1 MDDKQLDKILSDIDV
16 PEANENARKRAVN
29 LAVAEFEQYQQK
41 KSKNFQGFPILA
53 RLMDR
58 TNQNDRRDPMEK
70 ASRKKLVYGGM
81 ATAFA
86 VVLVATT
93 SLYQLSNNT
102 VGTGST
108 VTSAELSKVQFALNE
123 EKSGKN
129 FSSIAENITT
139 AIPSPWRGPS
149 DKKAQKAETEAD
161 FLAGQSL
168 EMADA
173 EVASPVP
180 AAPPMMAQKM
190 KRERLEEG
198 RAQVGSVIQPAP
210 ADMDS
215 VSPRYQDE
223 GRDKFEKAEIN
234 PFKQVSEAP
243 VSTFSVD
250 VDTASYSF
258 VRRQLNSGVMP
269 NPDAVRIEEMINY
282 FDYNYPLP
290 ESREQPFKPTVT
302 MMDSPWAKGKKLM
315 HIGIKG
321 FDLQGERPK
330 SNLVFLLDVSGSM
343 NAPDKL
349 PLLVNSLKMLV
360 DNLNED
366 DKVSIVVYAG
376 AAGAVLEPTAASDK
390 TKIYNALN
398 SLQAGGSTAGAAGI
412 NLAYQ
417 LAEENFD
424 EEAVNRV
431 ILATDGDFNVGIT
444 DREKLQDFVEEKRK
458 TGIFLSVFGFGQ
470 GNYNDHLMQTL
481 AQNGNGIAAYIDT
494 LSEARKILVEEA
506 TSSLFPIAKDVKIQI
521 EFNPDA
527 VAEYRLVG
535 YETRALKREDFN
547 NDKVDAGDIG
557 AGHTVTAIY
566 EIVPVGSEAT
576 SVDPL
581 RYGDKEET
589 PAKTEE
595 ASDFDGEYAFLKV
608 RYKLPKE
615 DTSKLLTTPVTTA
628 NDAGSIKDMIENADN
643 NSLMNDIAF
652 STSVAGFAQML
663 KDDKHLQD
671 LSYDDIIE
679 TANKTKGE
687 DPFGYR
693 TEFIQLV
700 RLAKS
705 IDN

>member
-1 MDDKQLDKILSDIDV
+1 MDDKQLDKILSGIDV

-41 KSKNFQGFPILA
+41 KSKKFQGFPILA

-81 ATAFA
+81 ATALA
-86 VVLVATT
+86 LVLVT
-93 SLYQLSNNT
+93 STSFYTISQST
-102 VGTGST
+102 RSGGGSAQQ
-108 VTSAELSKVQFALNE
+108 AELNKVNFALDE
-123 EKSGKN
+123 GKSDKN
-129 FSSIAENITT
+129 FSSIAGNVTSAPE
-139 AIPSPWRGPS
+139 P
-149 DKKAQKAETEAD
+149 EAD
-161 FLAGQSL
+161 FIAQESL
-168 EMADA
+168 QVADA
-173 EVASPVP
+173 ENRSRTEEAIRSAQSAVPMPVSPPKGALPLQFGGVAES
-180 AAPPMMAQKM
+180 
-190 KRERLEEG
+190 
-198 RAQVGSVIQPAP
+198 RAKIGNVINPAP
-210 ADMDS
+210 VDMD
-215 VSPRYQDE
+215 VQLPRYQDE
-223 GRDKFEKAEIN
+223 GRDKFEEIEIN
-234 PFKQVSEAP
+234 PFKQVGEAP

-258 VRRQLNSGVMP
+258 VRRQLNNGIMP

-302 MMDSPWAKGKKLM
+302 VMDSPWAKGKKLM
-315 HIGIKG
+315 HVGIKG

-349 PLLVNSLKMLV
+349 PLLVNSLKMMV
-360 DNLNED
+360 DNMNED
-366 DKVSIVVYAG
+366 DKVAIVVYAG

-390 TKIYNALN
+390 SKIYNALN
-398 SLQAGGSTAGAAGI
+398 SLKAGGSTAGAAGI

-444 DREKLQDFVEEKRK
+444 DREKLKDFVEEKRK

-481 AQNGNGIAAYIDT
+481 AQNGNGVAAYIDT

-506 TSSLFPIAKDVKIQI
+506 TSSLFPIAKDVKIQV
-521 EFNPDA
+521 EFNPKA

-566 EIVPVGSEAT
+566 EIVPIGSEAT

-581 RYGDKEET
+581 RYGEKDQQPEK
-589 PAKTEE
+589 AEE

-615 DTSKLLTTPVTTA
+615 DTSKLLTTPVTKA
-628 NDAGSIKDMIENADN
+628 NDVGSIKNIIDEAD
-643 NSLMNDIAF
+643 STGLMNDIAF
-652 STSVAGFAQML
+652 SASVAGFAQML